1 MKKGLAMLLVLCVVA
16 QEGWADN
23 SVVPVII
30 GGAIADMERKKQKK
44 KQRECKNSEGKSAN
58 RQACQGQDSGKA
70 KRN

>member
-1 MKKGLAMLLVLCVVA
+1 MKKGLVMLLVLSIVA
-16 QEGWADN
+16 QEGWTKV
-23 SVVPVII
+23 SVV
-30 GGAIADMERKKQKK
+30 GGAAGGAVGAFVANK